1 VDLPIPEKPLP
12 PSHPAGV
19 FLYLASVRERS
30 RLAFM
35 LIRLFLAFIALMFL
49 AFGAWSLAD
58 PLGMTSQLDV
68 TVSGPNAA
76 FEMRGIFGGVSL
88 GLAAMTAAGA
98 LRPAAF
104 QRPALFVL
112 LVYMGGYTLART
124 VSLLIGDS
132 PTFSGW
138 FFAGFEVLSFIV
150 TIIALRASE
159 RRTP

>member
-1 VDLPIPEKPLP
+1 
-12 PSHPAGV
+12 
-19 FLYLASVRERS
+19 
-30 RLAFM
+30 M
-35 LIRLFLAFIALMFL
+35 LIRLFLAVMALMFL

-68 TVSGPNAA
+68 TVTGPNAA

-88 GLAAMTAAGA
+88 GMAAMTAAGA

-112 LVYMGGYTLART
+112 LVYMGGYTLARLT
-124 VSLLIGDS
+124 SLIIGEN

-150 TIIALRASE
+150 TIVALRASA